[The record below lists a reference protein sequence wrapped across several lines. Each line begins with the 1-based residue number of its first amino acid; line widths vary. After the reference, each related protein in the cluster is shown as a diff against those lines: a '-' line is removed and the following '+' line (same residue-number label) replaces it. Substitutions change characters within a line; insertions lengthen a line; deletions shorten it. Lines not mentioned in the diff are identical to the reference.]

1 MPPVPSEFYPLLDL
15 DYIEELLELSK
26 SYVSN
31 LVKSGAIKTKKIGN
45 KTYVSNHY
53 LNAFMDKVPKDR
65 KDMEKKIIK
74 KKINTLREDMILQS
88 AHVINRMRKSN
99 HNFYKR
105 FYLHEKA
112 DTPERLSV
120 LLNDRVSIDSEYEL
134 SLDIAYSE
142 IKKIIIEVKKMDLWV
157 FDIQNQE

>member
-1 MPPVPSEFYPLLDL
+1 MPPIQSEFYPLLDL

-26 SYVSN
+26 SYVAN

-45 KTYVSNHY
+45 KTFVSNHY
-53 LNAFMDKVPKDR
+53 LHAFMDKVPKDR

-88 AHVINRMRKSN
+88 ANVIKRMRKSN

-112 DTPERLSV
+112 DTSDRLSV
-120 LLNDRVSIDSEYEL
+120 LLNDRVSIDAEYEL
-134 SLDIAYSE
+134 SLDISYSE
-142 IKKIIIEVKKMDLWV
+142 IKKIIIEVRRMDLWV

>member
-15 DYIEELLELSK
+15 DYIEELLELSHA
-26 SYVSN
+26 YTMN
-31 LVKSGAIKTKKIGN
+31 LVKSGAIKTKSIGG
-45 KTYVSNHY
+45 KRFVSNHY

-65 KDMEKKIIK
+65 KEMEKKIVK

-88 AHVINRMRKSN
+88 ANIIKQMRKSN

-105 FYLHEKA
+105 FYLHNKA
-112 DTPERLSV
+112 DTSERLSV

-142 IKKIIIEVKKMDLWV
+142 IRKIIIEVRKMDLWV
-157 FDIQNQE
+157 FDIQNEG